1 VVSVGLWLHFEF
13 KKVGKVG
20 RCWPLRT
27 RFSMLKLANK
37 CAIYGKEN
45 VTALNAQVARDF
57 ANEEYLGVAPD
68 FARDTC
74 NFPRLQRGAVHFLR
88 EIAVERNI
96 SLLVGQVPEPTHSLG
111 TYYHYCCKTHNV
123 H

>member
-1 VVSVGLWLHFEF
+1 MNQS
-13 KKVGKVG
+13 KKRKKKVG

-57 ANEEYLGVAPD
+57 ANEEYLGGSGIAKSHRTLQETLATFPD
-68 FARDTC
+68 
-74 NFPRLQRGAVHFLR
+74 
-88 EIAVERNI
+88 
-96 SLLVGQVPEPTHSLG
+96 
-111 TYYHYCCKTHNV
+111 CKEGRYIFYV
-123 H
+123 KLP